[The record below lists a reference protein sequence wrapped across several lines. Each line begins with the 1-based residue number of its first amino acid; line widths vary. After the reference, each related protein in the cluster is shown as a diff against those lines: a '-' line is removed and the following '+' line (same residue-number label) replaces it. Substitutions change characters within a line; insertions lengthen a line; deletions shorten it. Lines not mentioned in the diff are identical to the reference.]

1 MIIIVDGLNKHQF
14 QPLLDDMFRLRARV
28 FAGRLGWE
36 VNIENDMEIDQFD
49 HMDPSYI
56 IGVDDNMNVISCARV
71 LQTTGPHMLS
81 DVFNAILCGQD
92 PVRSPTIWESTRFCV
107 DTARLKGEKSKHT
120 VSTATCELMLGI
132 LEYAQDSGI
141 TDIITVIDPVM
152 ERVLKRSNNAPHGY
166 VGETVPMGKVKAL
179 AALLDCTDE
188 RIANVREFAG
198 IDGDIFISEEEALKK
213 LDLRQIA
220 QEMSL
225 AALPDNE
232 LDLEAISKPG
242 ASLTDLQEYCFDQLA
257 KAESDSEMSAAV
269 ALMEMLSEKI
279 GTSDVEELQR
289 LARKLPRTDK
299 ASQKQV
305 IRST

>member
-1 MIIIVDGLNKHQF
+1 MIIIVDGLNKHMF

-36 VNIENDMEIDQFD
+36 VNIEDDKEIDQFD
-49 HMDPSYI
+49 HMDPGYI
-56 IGVDDNMNVISCARV
+56 IGVDEDMNVISCARV

-92 PVRSPTIWESTRFCV
+92 PVRSPNIWESTRFCV
-107 DTARLKGEKSKHT
+107 DTQRLKGEKSKHT

-132 LEYAQDSGI
+132 LEYAQDNGI
-141 TDIITVIDPVM
+141 TDIVTVIDPVM
-152 ERVLKRSNNAPHGY
+152 DRVLKRSNNAPHGY

-198 IDGDIFISEEEALKK
+198 IDGEIFVSEEEALKK
-213 LDLRQIA
+213 LELRQIA
-220 QEMSL
+220 QEMCL

-242 ASLTDLQEYCFDQLA
+242 ASLTDLREYCFDQLA
-257 KAESDSEMSAAV
+257 KAETEAEMSAAV
-269 ALMEMLSEKI
+269 ALMEMLSDKI
-279 GTSDVEELQR
+279 GASDAEELQR
-289 LARKLPRTDK
+289 LARKLPRSAEETRAK
-299 ASQKQV
+299 LT
-305 IRST
+305 RSA

>member
-14 QPLLDDMFRLRARV
+14 QPLLDEMFRLRASV

-49 HMDPSYI
+49 HMDPGYI

-92 PVRSPTIWESTRFCV
+92 PVRNPTIWESTRFCV

-132 LEYAQDSGI
+132 LEYAQDNGI

-152 ERVLKRSNNAPHGY
+152 DRVLKRSNNAPHGY

-188 RIANVREFAG
+188 RIARVREFAG
-198 IDGDIFISEEEALKK
+198 IEGDIFISEEDALKK
-213 LDLRQIA
+213 LELREIA

-225 AALPDNE
+225 ASLPDNE

-242 ASLTDLQEYCFDQLA
+242 ASLTDLREYCFDQLA
-257 KAESDSEMSAAV
+257 QASSDKEMSAAM

-279 GTSDVEELQR
+279 GTSDAEELQR
-289 LARKLPRTDK
+289 LAHKLPRTDEDSR
-299 ASQKQV
+299 AQV
-305 IRST
+305 TRSA